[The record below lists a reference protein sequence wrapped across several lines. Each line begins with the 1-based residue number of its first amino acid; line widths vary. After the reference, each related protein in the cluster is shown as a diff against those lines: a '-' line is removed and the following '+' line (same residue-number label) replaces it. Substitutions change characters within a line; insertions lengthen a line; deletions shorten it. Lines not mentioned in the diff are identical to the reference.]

1 MSAKSHGLRRIRS
14 FERFGSAVRFK
25 VEADGVLATVELS
38 IPAARIIRYKILPL
52 EESSTKRF
60 DLLQPGWTP
69 GQDSPSIDDNDERII
84 LKAYG
89 TEVEVTRDPWT
100 VMVRDQDGRPAFYE
114 YPHDVD
120 ARGEPHSKPSGFDV
134 GGDEPASSRVTFGLD
149 PEESLF
155 GLGEKF
161 TSIDKR
167 GQRIVAWN
175 KNPYGTPDELAYKN
189 IPFMVSSRGYGLFLN
204 DSGRSIWSLGSESNA
219 AGTVEVEGP
228 GLDLFIIIDSNMKG
242 VLDGYADLTGHAPLP
257 ARWSFGVWMSPAGEH
272 VMGDPVDQ
280 ESLMALADEL
290 RKRNIPS
297 DVLHLDP
304 LWMRDKHY
312 CDFEWDREWFPDPEG
327 MIATLKEK
335 GFKLCLWE
343 HPYIDVRSD
352 MYREGKEKGYFIKR
366 ADGTVYDQE
375 LVIKPMRISTWGTL
389 GERQYDLGGIV
400 DFSNPDAS
408 KWYAE
413 KHRPLLE
420 MGVAV
425 FKTDFGE
432 EIPEDGIFHN
442 GKTGAEMHNAY
453 PLLYNEAIFKITK
466 EYTDKSLVW
475 GRSSFAGIQRY
486 PLRWS
491 GDPVSDFPSFA
502 LSLRGGLSYGMS
514 GDPFWSVDLGG
525 FRGDP
530 GDELYVRWVQC
541 GMLLS
546 HTRFHGMTVR
556 MPWNRGEEVLGIV
569 KRYFDLRYRL
579 LPYIYGTSLEST
591 RTNVPVMRPL
601 GLEFEDDPG
610 SLAIETEY
618 LLGPSIL
625 VAPVLNP
632 GGYVNVY
639 LPPGDWYDL
648 WTGENKQG
656 ASTYRMKVDLDHMPV
671 YIRANAII
679 PTAEL
684 SDSVPDMW
692 DQLTF
697 DIYPQSDGLFEI
709 PEENGLASTT
719 IRVTG
724 GGSKQVEANGP
735 ERAWDF
741 VFRDVDEP
749 GEVSIDLGDSE
760 SESSWK
766 YDSSSRN
773 LQVHAERC
781 ISVKL
786 KIIK

>member
-1 MSAKSHGLRRIRS
+1 MNAKNHGLRRIKSLERS
-14 FERFGSAVRFK
+14 GSAVRFS

-38 IPAARIIRYKILPL
+38 IPAAGIIRYEILPL
-52 EESSTKRF
+52 EESSNERF
-60 DLLQPGWTP
+60 DLLQPGWLP
-69 GQDSPSIDDNDERII
+69 GQGEPSIDENDERII

-89 TEVEVTRDPWT
+89 TEVEITRDPWT

-114 YPHDVD
+114 YPLDVD
-120 ARGEPHSKPSGFDV
+120 ARGDAHSNPSGF
-134 GGDEPASSRVTFGLD
+134 GLNGNETTTSLVTFGLD

-161 TSIDKR
+161 TSINKR
-167 GQRIVAWN
+167 GQRIVVWN
-175 KNPYGTPDELAYKN
+175 ENPYGTPDELAYKN
-189 IPFMVSSRGYGLFLN
+189 IPLMVSSRGYGLFLN
-204 DSGRSIWSLGSESNA
+204 DSGRSIWSLGSESNS
-219 AGTVEVEGP
+219 AGTIELEGP
-228 GLDLFIIIDSNMKG
+228 GIDLFIIIDSSMKG
-242 VLDGYADLTGHAPLP
+242 VLAGYADLTGHAPLP

-272 VMGDPVDQ
+272 VMGDPVHQ
-280 ESLMALADEL
+280 ESLLALADEL
-290 RKRNIPS
+290 RKRKIPS

-352 MYREGKEKGYFIKR
+352 MYREGKENGYFIKR
-366 ADGTVYDQE
+366 ADGSVYDTE
-375 LVIKPMRISTWGTL
+375 LVIKAMRISEWKNM
-389 GERQYDLGGIV
+389 GERRYDLGGIV
-400 DFSNPDAS
+400 DFSNPDAA

-432 EIPEDGIFHN
+432 DIPEDGIFFN

-453 PLLYNEAIFKITK
+453 PLLYNEAIFEITK
-466 EYTDKSLVW
+466 EYTDKPLVW

-502 LSLRGGLSYGMS
+502 QSLRGGLSYGMS

-525 FRGDP
+525 FRGEP
-530 GDELYVRWVQC
+530 GNELYVRWMQC

-556 MPWNRGEEVLGIV
+556 MPWNRGEEVLGIT
-569 KRYFDLRYRL
+569 KRYSDLRYRL

-610 SLAIETEY
+610 SIAIETEY

-648 WTGENKQG
+648 WTGEKKQG
-656 ASTYRMKVDLDHMPV
+656 ARTYRMQVDLDHMPI
-671 YIRANAII
+671 YIRTNAII
-679 PTAEL
+679 PTAQI

-697 DIYPQSDGLFEI
+697 DIYPQSDGLLEI
-709 PEENGLASTT
+709 PEEHGIAPTT
-719 IRVTG
+719 IRVKG
-724 GGSKQVEANGP
+724 GEAKEVEAKGP
-735 ERAWDF
+735 ERTWDF

-749 GEVSIDLGDSE
+749 KDVSIDLGGSKADST
-760 SESSWK
+760 WK
-766 YDSSSRN
+766 YDAKSRN
-773 LQVHAERC
+773 LEVHAGRC
-781 ISVKL
+781 TLVRVK
-786 KIIK
+786 ITD

>member
-1 MSAKSHGLRRIRS
+1 MSVKNHGLRRIKS
-14 FERFGSAVRFK
+14 FERSGSAVRFSI
-25 VEADGVLATVELS
+25 EADGVDATVELS
-38 IPAARIIRYKILPL
+38 IPAARIIRYKILPV
-52 EESSTKRF
+52 EESPTERF
-60 DLLQPGWTP
+60 DLLDPEWLPGE
-69 GQDSPSIDDNDERII
+69 DAPSIDDNDERII
-84 LKAYG
+84 LEAYG
-89 TEVEVTRDPWT
+89 TKVEVTRDPWT
-100 VMVRDQDGRPAFYE
+100 VIVRDQNGRPAFYE
-114 YPHDVD
+114 YPLDID
-120 ARGEPHSKPSGFDV
+120 ARGEPQSNPSGF
-134 GGDEPASSRVTFGLD
+134 GLSGNEAATSRVTFGLD

-175 KNPYGTPDELAYKN
+175 RNPYGTPNELAYKN

-204 DSGRSIWSLGSESNA
+204 DSGRSTWSLGSESNA

-272 VMGDPVDQ
+272 VMGDPVHQ
-280 ESLMALADEL
+280 ESLLALADEL
-290 RKRNIPS
+290 RSRKIPS

-312 CDFEWDREWFPDPEG
+312 CDFEWDREWFPDPEA

-366 ADGTVYDQE
+366 ADGSVYDQE
-375 LVIKPMRISTWGTL
+375 LVIKPMRISTWGEE

-400 DFSNPDAS
+400 DFSNPDAA

-432 EIPEDGIFHN
+432 EIPEDGVYAS

-453 PLLYNEAIFKITK
+453 PLLYNDAIFDITK
-466 EYTDKSLVW
+466 EFSDKPLVW

-491 GDPVSDFPSFA
+491 GDPVADFPSFA

-530 GDELYVRWVQC
+530 GSELYVRWVQC

-546 HTRFHGMTVR
+546 HTRFHGMSLR
-556 MPWNRGEEVLGIV
+556 MPWNRGEEVLAIV
-569 KRYFDLRYRL
+569 KRYSDLRYQL

-610 SLAIETEY
+610 SLAIQTEY
-618 LLGPSIL
+618 LLGQSIL
-625 VAPVLNP
+625 VAPVLSA

-648 WTGENKQG
+648 WTGEKKQG

-679 PTAEL
+679 PTAEV

-692 DQLTF
+692 DRLTF
-697 DIYPQSDGLFEI
+697 DIYPQADGMFEI

-719 IRVTG
+719 IRVSG
-724 GGSKQVEANGP
+724 GGAKEVVANGP
-735 ERAWDF
+735 ERTWDF

-749 GEVSIDLGDSE
+749 EEVSIDLDGSNSE
-760 SESSWK
+760 GSWK
-766 YDSSSRN
+766 YDSSSHN
-773 LQVHAERC
+773 LEVHAERC
-781 ISVKL
+781 VSVRM
-786 KIIK
+786 KIVE